1 MRTVRPLD
9 GQPLAMDVLNTV
21 WMAHGT
27 PVDVLADPADL
38 QAWLDLEGIDARA
51 TQPVQAAVVRARAA
65 IRAHAEAPTSDAARS
80 ALNEVLRWGF
90 QRPVIGVDGVGQEQ
104 LVEDPARWAG
114 WLAASNYV
122 DLFARGP
129 DRIRQCAHEACV
141 LWFYDDSTRG
151 GRRWCS
157 MAGCGNRAKAARHYA
172 RTRVD

>member
-1 MRTVRPLD
+1 MRTLRPLA
-9 GQPLAMDVLNTV
+9 GEPLAMDLLNTV
-21 WMAHGT
+21 WMAQGE
-27 PVDVLADPADL
+27 PVDVLVDLADV

-51 TQPVQAAVVRARAA
+51 TAPVQAALLRARSV
-65 IRAHAEAPTSDAARS
+65 IRAHAEAPESASARA

-90 QRPVIGVDGVGQEQ
+90 RRPVLTEGGVGHEQ
-104 LVEDPARWAG
+104 LVEDPTRWAG

-122 DLFARGP
+122 DLLARGS

>member
-1 MRTVRPLD
+1 
-9 GQPLAMDVLNTV
+9 MDLLNTA
-21 WMAHGT
+21 WMSGGA
-27 PVDVLADPADL
+27 PVDALADPADV

-51 TQPVQAAVVRARAA
+51 TESVQAALLRARAA
-65 IRAHAEAPTSDAARS
+65 IRAHAEAPGSASARS

-90 QRPVIGVDGVGQEQ
+90 RRPVVTPEGVGQEE
-104 LVEDPARWAG
+104 LVEQPARWAA

-122 DLFARGP
+122 DLLATGA
-129 DRIRQCAHEACV
+129 DRIRQCAHESCV

-172 RTRVD
+172 RNRID

>member
-1 MRTVRPLD
+1 MRSVRPLA
-9 GQPLAMDVLNTV
+9 GEPLAMDLLNTV
-21 WMAHGT
+21 WMSQGA
-27 PVDVLADPADL
+27 PVDVLTDPADV

-51 TQPVQAAVVRARAA
+51 TESVRAALVRARSA
-65 IRAHAEAPTSDAARS
+65 IRAHAETPTSETARS

-90 QRPVIGVDGVGQEQ
+90 RRPVLSVDGVSSEH
-104 LVEDPARWAG
+104 LVEDPARWAA

-122 DLFARGP
+122 DLLARGP

-172 RTRVD
+172 RARID